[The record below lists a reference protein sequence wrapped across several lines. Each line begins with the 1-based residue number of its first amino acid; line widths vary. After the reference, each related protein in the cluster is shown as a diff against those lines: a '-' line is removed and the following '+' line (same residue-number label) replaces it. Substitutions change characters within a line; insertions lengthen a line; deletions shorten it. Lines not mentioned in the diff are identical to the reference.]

1 MRRTGGL
8 TSMAGTIV
16 EFILLLIAH
25 AAAGIYSST
34 LKYSKKITYIVWGTW
49 VVLQTGLLFFTEF
62 VLTNWALQFFVGFVL
77 SLVGQYVIFFVTT
90 KGKLAQRIFTMMT
103 YSIFFC
109 IVMSLFTMI
118 RGTFS
123 ELHWALTALI
133 QAVLLSAIV
142 IYFLRYVCTLCRTAS
157 KNIKAGWAQLI
168 FVNVVFIL
176 TIILSS
182 VFPIRLTSFR
192 DPSFI
197 TFVFLS
203 ISIMAVYPVIFSS
216 INNMSEAA
224 EKREVE
230 TQNKLLVAQI
240 EAESAMLAADSKS
253 RHDRRHHNLVMLGLA
268 KSGDFETLTKH
279 LTNLVDDDNKV
290 WGETRYCENNTV
302 NMILTMYKRRASQ
315 NGISVKIS
323 AKASGSL
330 AVPPQDLVV
339 VIANL
344 FENAINE
351 VANLKSK
358 EGYIDIQIK
367 DSPERLLIKI
377 DNPCRANLTF
387 DETLYGI
394 GIRSVISTTSK
405 YEGMYD
411 FTAEDGVF
419 SAKIILNL
427 K

>member
-1 MRRTGGL
+1 MT
-8 TSMAGTIV
+8 GTIV
-16 EFILLLIAH
+16 EFILLLVAH
-25 AAAGIYSST
+25 AAVGIYSST

-62 VLTNWALQFFVGFVL
+62 VLTNWALQFFIGFVL
-77 SLVGQYVIFFVTT
+77 SLVGQYVIFFATT
-90 KGKLAQRIFTMMT
+90 KGRLAQRIFTMLT

-109 IVMSLFTMI
+109 IAMSLFTMI

-142 IYFLRYVCTLCRTAS
+142 TYFLRYLCTLCRRAS
-157 KNIKAGWAQLI
+157 KNITTGWAPLI
-168 FVNVVFIL
+168 FVNIVFII

-182 VFPIRLTSFR
+182 VFPIRLTSFN
-192 DPSFI
+192 DPAVI

-268 KSGDFETLTKH
+268 KSGDLKTLTEH

-290 WGETRYCENNTV
+290 WSETRYCENNTV

-323 AKASGSL
+323 AKASAIL

-351 VANLKSK
+351 VSNLKSK

-377 DNPCRANLTF
+377 DNPCRVNLTF
-387 DETLYGI
+387 DKNLYGI

-411 FTAEDGVF
+411 FTSEDGVF

>member
-1 MRRTGGL
+1 MT
-8 TSMAGTIV
+8 GTIV

-34 LKYSKKITYIVWGTW
+34 LKYSKKITYLVWGTW

-90 KGKLAQRIFTMMT
+90 KGKLAQRIFTMLT

-109 IVMSLFTMI
+109 IAMSLFTMI

-123 ELHWALTALI
+123 ELHWALTSLI

-142 IYFLRYVCTLCRTAS
+142 TYFLRYVCTLCRAAS
-157 KNIKAGWAQLI
+157 KNITTGWAPLI
-168 FVNVVFIL
+168 FVNVVFII

-240 EAESAMLAADSKS
+240 EAESAQLAADSKS

-387 DETLYGI
+387 DENLYGI

>member
-1 MRRTGGL
+1 MT
-8 TSMAGTIV
+8 GTIV

-90 KGKLAQRIFTMMT
+90 KGRLAQRIFTMLT

-109 IVMSLFTMI
+109 IAMSLFTMI

-133 QAVLLSAIV
+133 QAVLLLAIV
-142 IYFLRYVCTLCRTAS
+142 TYFLRYVCTLCRAAS
-157 KNIKAGWAQLI
+157 KNITTGWSQLI
-168 FVNVVFIL
+168 FVNIVFII

-182 VFPIRLTSFR
+182 VFPVRLTSFNE
-192 DPSFI
+192 PAVI

-203 ISIMAVYPVIFSS
+203 VSIMAVYPVIFSS
-216 INNMSEAA
+216 INHMSEAA

-240 EAESAMLAADSKS
+240 EAETAQLAADSQS
-253 RHDRRHHNLVMLGLA
+253 RHDRRHHNFIMLGLA
-268 KSGDFETLTKH
+268 KNGDYESLKEY
-279 LTNLVDDDNKV
+279 LESLVDDDNKV
-290 WGETRYCENNTV
+290 WGETRYCENTTI
-302 NMILTMYKRRASQ
+302 NMILTMYKRRAKE

-323 AKASGSL
+323 AKASNNL
-330 AVPPQDLVV
+330 AVPPQDLVI

-344 FENAINE
+344 FENAIN
-351 VANLKSK
+351 ATAKLNGK
-358 EGYIDIQIK
+358 GRNIDIQIK

-377 DNPCRANLTF
+377 DNPCRANLSF

-394 GIRSVISTTSK
+394 GIRSVITTTAK

-427 K
+427 R

>member
-1 MRRTGGL
+1 MT
-8 TSMAGTIV
+8 GTIV

-34 LKYSKKITYIVWGTW
+34 LKYSKKITYIIWGTW
-49 VVLQTGLLFFTEF
+49 VVLQTGLLFFTDF

-90 KGKLAQRIFTMMT
+90 KGRLAQRIFTMLT

-109 IVMSLFTMI
+109 IVMSLFTII
-118 RGTFS
+118 RGTFHD
-123 ELHWALTALI
+123 LHWVFMALI
-133 QAVLLSAIV
+133 QAVLLLV
-142 IYFLRYVCTLCRTAS
+142 IITYFLRYVCTLCRTAS
-157 KNIKAGWAQLI
+157 KNITTGWAPLI
-168 FVNVVFIL
+168 FVNVVFIV

-240 EAESAMLAADSKS
+240 EAETAQLAADSKS

-268 KSGDFETLTKH
+268 KSGDLETLTKH

-387 DETLYGI
+387 DENLYGI

>member
-1 MRRTGGL
+1 MT
-8 TSMAGTIV
+8 GTIV

-62 VLTNWALQFFVGFVL
+62 VLTNWALQFFIGFVL

-90 KGKLAQRIFTMMT
+90 KGKLAQRIFTMLT

-118 RGTFS
+118 SGTFS

-133 QAVLLSAIV
+133 EAVLLSAIV
-142 IYFLRYVCTLCRTAS
+142 TYFLRYVCTLCRTAS
-157 KNIKAGWAQLI
+157 KNIKAGWVPLI
-168 FVNVVFIL
+168 FVNVVFII

-387 DETLYGI
+387 DENLYGI

>member
-1 MRRTGGL
+1 
-8 TSMAGTIV
+8 
-16 EFILLLIAH
+16 
-25 AAAGIYSST
+25 
-34 LKYSKKITYIVWGTW
+34 
-49 VVLQTGLLFFTEF
+49 
-62 VLTNWALQFFVGFVL
+62 
-77 SLVGQYVIFFVTT
+77 
-90 KGKLAQRIFTMMT
+90 
-103 YSIFFC
+103 
-109 IVMSLFTMI
+109 
-118 RGTFS
+118 
-123 ELHWALTALI
+123 
-133 QAVLLSAIV
+133 
-142 IYFLRYVCTLCRTAS
+142 
-157 KNIKAGWAQLI
+157 
-168 FVNVVFIL
+168 
-176 TIILSS
+176 
-182 VFPIRLTSFR
+182 
-192 DPSFI
+192 
-197 TFVFLS
+197 
-203 ISIMAVYPVIFSS
+203 MAVYPVIFSS
-216 INNMSEAA
+216 INHMSEAT

-240 EAESAMLAADSKS
+240 EAESAQFAADSKS

-387 DETLYGI
+387 DENLYGI

-427 K
+427 R